1 MFQCLPDFP
10 PLFSLGFHYLS
21 IDGLEDQCVNQ
32 FPLSASRKIIMEG
45 FRQFVARLSACE
57 VAGEIWVDGSF
68 TTAKIDPK
76 DIDVVVRCDG
86 VRYNADEQ
94 YREVIDWVIKNQKKE
109 LKCDSYA
116 LLEYPE
122 GHDLHE
128 EGDWWHAYWK
138 VKWGFSREEDPK
150 GIVVV
155 KFGGEPK

>member
-1 MFQCLPDFP
+1 
-10 PLFSLGFHYLS
+10 
-21 IDGLEDQCVNQ
+21 
-32 FPLSASRKIIMEG
+32 MEG
-45 FRQFVARLSACE
+45 FREFVHRLIAGG

-68 TTAKIDPK
+68 TTGKIDPK
-76 DIDVVVRCDG
+76 DIDIVVRCDG
-86 VRYNADEQ
+86 VRYNSDEQ
-94 YREVIDWVIKNQKKE
+94 YREIIDWVIANQKKE

-128 EGDWWHAYWK
+128 DGTWWHAYWK

-155 KFGGEPK
+155 KLEGGPE